1 MLGGWIPKMFS
12 SDKRRAATDLTV
24 LPSILSVI
32 RYASE
37 LMDIY
42 DLSQIQ
48 LPHARDA

>member
-1 MLGGWIPKMFS
+1 MFS
-12 SDKRRAATDLTV
+12 SDQRRAISDLTV

-37 LMDIY
+37 LMNIY
-42 DLSQIQ
+42 DLSQMQ